1 MDDAHTFTLKFP
13 FTSASGDPLAT
24 LPIKRLKRKDIS
36 AAQAVTKD
44 EGVMEDQ
51 LVAKLLGIT
60 LEDLG
65 EFDIADSTLATEVLR
80 KWQPAETLLQSWDE
94 ALLLIL
100 RLPPSEIE
108 RLDMVDYWRWVDV
121 CQREINRRLELAEPS
136 RS

>member
-1 MDDAHTFTLKFP
+1 MAEAVSFTLKFP
-13 FTSASGDPLAT
+13 FTSASGDRLAT

-44 EGVMEDQ
+44 EGAMEDQ

-80 KWQPAETLLQSWDE
+80 EMAAGRNLAPVLGRSAAVS
-94 ALLLIL
+94 
-100 RLPPSEIE
+100 PEIAA
-108 RLDMVDYWRWVDV
+108 V
-121 CQREINRRLELAEPS
+121 
-136 RS
+136 